1 MSKYLK
7 NDAVKQVARNLIMNA
22 AQSEKAKAGR
32 VTMPKVFL
40 VVGSVEFAVMIALAF
55 FSLLSA
61 HLPAFAVIFGVF
73 SLAGLALVIVY
84 FNQRIYYTNEMLVYK
99 NFFGIKRAC
108 RYDELTGIVIE
119 KDVKLFAGEKKFNI
133 DSMAVG
139 RKEFLRCAEA
149 GYYRAHQTDIP
160 IVPRPK
166 DDIFKENIK
175 DSEQFVCSYII
186 IAVCLTIL
194 LGLCLYG
201 AKSDAPTENELRVS
215 TVTFERCEVRGE
227 RLLLYNGGEK
237 YYCIP
242 YYKELIP
249 DADKF
254 LDDNRN
260 GGTLTLGFIESGD
273 PDKDSVG
280 YYAVYTVESDGKE
293 LVTLEKT
300 ISINRVKEKKPLSV
314 FASVMIAVWL
324 LVMLTILASIY
335 VGRHVKELSPKVV
348 RIFFRSNVVNWP
360 DSMKTPSEKKRK

>member
-22 AQSEKAKAGR
+22 AQREKAKAGR

-40 VVGSVEFAVMIALAF
+40 VVGSVEFAVMIALTF

-149 GYYRAHQTDIP
+149 RDITVP
-160 IVPRPK
+160 IKRISRSSRDRKMIYSRETLRTP
-166 DDIFKENIK
+166 NNL
-175 DSEQFVCSYII
+175 Y
-186 IAVCLTIL
+186 AAIL
-194 LGLCLYG
+194 L
-201 AKSDAPTENELRVS
+201 
-215 TVTFERCEVRGE
+215 
-227 RLLLYNGGEK
+227 
-237 YYCIP
+237 
-242 YYKELIP
+242 
-249 DADKF
+249 
-254 LDDNRN
+254 
-260 GGTLTLGFIESGD
+260 
-273 PDKDSVG
+273 
-280 YYAVYTVESDGKE
+280 
-293 LVTLEKT
+293 
-300 ISINRVKEKKPLSV
+300 
-314 FASVMIAVWL
+314 
-324 LVMLTILASIY
+324 
-335 VGRHVKELSPKVV
+335 
-348 RIFFRSNVVNWP
+348 
-360 DSMKTPSEKKRK
+360 

>member
-7 NDAVKQVARNLIMNA
+7 NDAVEQVARNLIMNA
-22 AQSEKAKAGR
+22 AQREKAKAGR

-40 VVGSVEFAVMIALAF
+40 VVGSVEFAVMIALTF

-108 RYDELTGIVIE
+108 RDDELTGIDIE

-166 DDIFKENIK
+166 DDIFKGNIK

-186 IAVCLTIL
+186 IAVCLASLI
-194 LGLCLYG
+194 GLCLYG

-227 RLLLYNGGEK
+227 SLLLYNGGEK

-254 LDDNRN
+254 
-260 GGTLTLGFIESGD
+260 
-273 PDKDSVG
+273 
-280 YYAVYTVESDGKE
+280 VESDGKE

-300 ISINRVKEKKPLSV
+300 ISINRAKEKKPLSV

-335 VGRHVKELSPKVV
+335 VERHVKELSTKVV

>member
-1 MSKYLK
+1 MSRHLK
-7 NDAVKQVARNLIMNA
+7 NYVATRAATRLVMDA
-22 AQSEKAKAGR
+22 AQSEKARAGR
-32 VTMPKVFL
+32 VTMPK
-40 VVGSVEFAVMIALAF
+40 AF
-55 FSLLSA
+55 FVIGIIGFVLLA
-61 HLPAFAVIFGVF
+61 TATFLCGRIPHMIGIAAGFAI
-73 SLAGLALVIVY
+73 LALPDLALIIAY

-108 RYDELTGIVIE
+108 QYDELTGIVIE

-149 GYYRAHQTDIP
+149 GYYRTHQTDIP

-166 DDIFKENIK
+166 DDIFKGNIK

-194 LGLCLYG
+194 IGLCLYG
-201 AKSDAPTENELRVS
+201 AKSDASTENELRVS

-300 ISINRVKEKKPLSV
+300 ISINRAKEKKPLSV

-360 DSMKTPSEKKRK
+360 DPMKTPSEKKRK

>member
-7 NDAVKQVARNLIMNA
+7 NDAVKQVARNLIMDA
-22 AQSEKAKAGR
+22 AQREKAKAGR

-99 NFFGIKRAC
+99 NFFDIKRAC
-108 RYDELTGIVIE
+108 RYDELTGIIIE

-166 DDIFKENIK
+166 DDIFKGNIK

-194 LGLCLYG
+194 IGLCLYG

-242 YYKELIP
+242 YYKDLIP
-249 DADKF
+249 AADKF

-300 ISINRVKEKKPLSV
+300 ISINRAKEKKPLSV

-360 DSMKTPSEKKRK
+360 GPMKTPSEKKRK

>member
-1 MSKYLK
+1 MSKHLK
-7 NDAVKQVARNLIMNA
+7 NYAATRAATRLVMDA

-32 VTMPKVFL
+32 VMMPKVFFVIGIIGFVL
-40 VVGSVEFAVMIALAF
+40 LATATFLCGRIPHMIGIAAGFAILAL
-55 FSLLSA
+55 
-61 HLPAFAVIFGVF
+61 PD
-73 SLAGLALVIVY
+73 LALVIVY

-166 DDIFKENIK
+166 DDIFKGNIK

-194 LGLCLYG
+194 IGLCLYG

-273 PDKDSVG
+273 LDKDSVG

-300 ISINRVKEKKPLSV
+300 ISINRAKEKKPLSV
-314 FASVMIAVWL
+314 LASVMIAVWL

-360 DSMKTPSEKKRK
+360 DPMKTPSEKKRK